1 MSLKNSLTV
10 QPGGKLI
17 GKVSPPGDKS
27 VSHRAVMLGALAD
40 GSAAVQNCLMSDD
53 VLATIEACRN
63 LGVRIDCGSGDSLE
77 IHGVGVD
84 GLKQP
89 AAPLDLGN
97 SGTSMRL
104 LSGLLAGAGISATLT
119 GDASLRRRPMQ
130 RIAEPLER
138 MGARVSM
145 SADGTA
151 PLVIAAPQ
159 PLQAIDYVLP
169 IASAQVKSAVLLAGL
184 FARGMTKVSE
194 PAPTRDHT
202 ERMLRAFGVDLDA
215 GSEWI
220 GIQGGQRLTPV
231 DISVP
236 ADLSSAAFF
245 IIGAAIA
252 ADSNVVIPAVGV
264 NPTRT
269 GVIDIMQAM
278 GARITVSD
286 PRSVELEPIGDLR
299 ISGSDLRGIKI
310 PAALIPL
317 AIDEFPAVLIAAAC
331 ARGQTVL
338 RGAAELRHKES
349 DRIAVMAD
357 GLQRLGIAV
366 EIFAD
371 GIAVEGG
378 ELTGGEIDAHGDHRV
393 AMAFA
398 VAALRA
404 RDPIVIHNAA
414 GIASS
419 YPDFLTA
426 ARGAGLRVI

>member
-1 MSLKNSLTV
+1 
-10 QPGGKLI
+10 
-17 GKVSPPGDKS
+17 
-27 VSHRAVMLGALAD
+27 MLGALAD
-40 GSAAVQNCLMSDD
+40 GLGTVQNCLMSDD
-53 VLATIEACRN
+53 VVATIEACRH
-63 LGVRIDCGSGDSLE
+63 LGVRIDRGSEDSLE

-104 LSGLLAGAGISATLT
+104 LSGILAGAGIAATLT
-119 GDASLRRRPMQ
+119 GDASLRQRPMQ

-138 MGARVSM
+138 MGAQVAM

-151 PLVIAAPQ
+151 PLVITAAE
-159 PLQAIDYVLP
+159 PLQAIDYALP
-169 IASAQVKSAVLLAGL
+169 MASAQVKSAVLLAGL

-202 ERMLRAFGVDLDA
+202 ERMLRTCGVELDA
-215 GSEWI
+215 DSEWI

-231 DISVP
+231 DVSVP

-252 ADSNVVIPAVGV
+252 ADSDVAIPAVGV

-286 PRSVELEPIGDLR
+286 ARSDESEPIGDLR
-299 ISGSDLRGIKI
+299 ISGSELRGIEI
-310 PAALIPL
+310 PAALIPS
-317 AIDEFPAVLIAAAC
+317 AIDEFPAILIAAAC

-349 DRIAVMAD
+349 DRIAVMAE

-366 EIFAD
+366 ETFAD

-378 ELTGGEIDAHGDHRV
+378 ELSGGEIDAHGDHRV

-398 VAALRA
+398 IAALRA
-404 RDPIVIHNAA
+404 RTPIVIHDAA
-414 GIASS
+414 GIGTS
-419 YPDFLTA
+419 YPNFLTA
-426 ARGAGLRVI
+426 ARDAGLRVT